1 MAANGN
7 DTYNFEVEKRG
18 FQKMLDKYGA
28 LLKDNRDIVD
38 MFNEAIN
45 VFGKTT
51 SEINQRL
58 EEFPELKAYYEKLK
72 DAISELKE
80 LREAAVESIH
90 NISKSYVSVSES
102 DVKGLFDLQRKLN
115 DIIKKQNEAVNIT
128 DVKKRDAVL
137 KDLQVQEE
145 KVKESINK
153 EIEPTERLLA
163 LQKRRKDLAN
173 QLANVKARKPRNLAQ
188 RQKQKKE
195 INDLNELI
203 SKTDNEIKLTT
214 KHSYALKEIYE
225 KILDNGQNEIK
236 DSFEKYNESL
246 DKANEKLE
254 EISDNTQ
261 KAADNSERLANAAKD
276 AADGYNA
283 VSAALKSVWQWMKDC
298 VKYNFEFEQAAY
310 DTGKAIGL
318 SQQATENYHKTM
330 LAYAPKLIQ
339 ALGLPIEEIL
349 NFQKNYSSATG
360 RATLMTKEQMHAFG
374 AMTKL
379 LGEDTT
385 ISLTE
390 EMDKL
395 GNSIYETSEQA
406 YKLFSDSSK
415 MGINL
420 SKASAAF
427 VKNMELAHRF
437 NFKNG
442 VDGVRRMTLLSE
454 RLKFNLQ
461 SVAEAADKMTT
472 VEGAI
477 STAAN
482 VQKLGGAFSMNFAD
496 PMRLMYES
504 WNDFEGLTDRI
515 IDTVSARATFN
526 RKSGE
531 MEMGSLDRRFLQEFA
546 KSLGMNFEDVYQ
558 MATQQAKYQDM
569 ESSFQKGLSEEQK
582 TALSNRAVY
591 NPISGQYEITYFD
604 KEGNQRTRALES
616 INSKMAE
623 EIMIGNDTDN
633 AILKK
638 TSDLLDTAQ
647 AIRDGLFG
655 TAKDYQTGKE
665 KTQALVD
672 IDKTAKAK
680 TAEPARD
687 TIKQI
692 LDAVND
698 IYAQNPVLANVL
710 INGIGGTILAAF
722 GAYFGA
728 RGGFGGALTRT
739 KGGRGFFGR
748 IGRGLGKIGTKV
760 GKALPKVLKVG
771 KGAVGAIL
779 AGGLA
784 LALMSAD
791 DGAEAHKIV
800 SEDKRRRAAEKA
812 AQEGNLVSNEEGEK
826 VLGEPSQTTTT
837 IEDKGVVKGNP
848 VSNEQ
853 GDRVIGQPSQTT
865 TTIEDNG
872 GAIGNLVSKEQ
883 GEQVIGDSS
892 QTTTA
897 IEDNA
902 VTKGNP
908 VSKQQ
913 GEKVIGESS
922 QTITSV
928 EYKGVVKGNPISKEQ
943 GEKVIGEPSQTV
955 TSIEDKGAAKGNL
968 VSKEQREQVIGQPSQ
983 TITYIEYK
991 AAQEGNPVSKEQRE
1005 QVISESSQTP
1015 TAIED
1020 KGIAKGNPV
1029 SKEQVEKVIGEPS
1042 QTITSIKDN
1051 GGAIGIASNTANALN
1066 LKEDANLEAA
1076 SAESAKQKAIYSA
1089 VLGTIGSVVGSATP
1103 MPWLGGFV
1111 GGLIGDVAGNMI
1123 APDVTNVYSNM
1134 RNDNRINSYG
1144 YETSKFGKE
1153 ALTSGNIAVTAMQAN
1168 IKAADTLASIYELLS
1183 KRFDSSD
1190 FKEGLKA
1197 DTLHKAGK
1205 KNWKWYDPF
1214 GLFGRHNDS
1223 WFADGDFFANGGV
1236 VKAENGLARIP
1247 GNRYQGDKVQVHAN
1261 SGEMI
1266 LNQSQQSALFN
1277 WIDNMSSKQT
1287 VFNTK
1292 TDYETPTFI
1301 NTDYANKSYNWQNIG
1316 SKNGAQEIKGSL
1328 DLNINGTINLNGGGQ
1343 SLDLREL
1350 INNPSFKRE
1359 LANMILTQ
1367 MSKNNFGGKMNYND
1381 NRSRQKSF
1389 YSLYDV

>member
-7 DTYNFEVEKRG
+7 DTYNFELEKRG

-58 EEFPELKAYYEKLK
+58 EEFPELKPYYEKLK

-115 DIIKKQNEAVNIT
+115 DIVKKQNDAVNIT
-128 DVKKRDAVL
+128 NFQKRDAVL

-163 LQKRRKDLAN
+163 LQERRKQLLQDLSVVSSMQAN
-173 QLANVKARKPRNLAQ
+173 NPQDVQTKQDMINGLNAQITNL
-188 RQKQKKE
+188 
-195 INDLNELI
+195 D
-203 SKTDNEIKLTT
+203 SKIKLTT
-214 KHSYALKEIYE
+214 EHSYALKEIYE
-225 KILDNGQNEIK
+225 KLIDTSQNEIN
-236 DSFEKYNESL
+236 DSFKKYNDSL

-254 EISDNTQ
+254 EITDNSQ

-360 RATLMTKEQMHAFG
+360 RATLMTQEQMHAFG

-385 ISLTE
+385 IALTE

-504 WNDFEGLTDRI
+504 WNDFEGLTERI

-672 IDKTAKAK
+672 IDKTAKAQ

-687 TIKQI
+687 RLKQI

-698 IYAQNPVLANVL
+698 LYAQNPVIANFLV
-710 INGIGGTILAAF
+710 NGIGGAILAAF
-722 GAYFGA
+722 AAYFGS

-739 KGGRGFFGR
+739 RGGRRIFGGT
-748 IGRGLGKIGTKV
+748 GRVLGKVAKS
-760 GKALPKVLKVG
+760 LPKVLKVG
-771 KGAVGAIL
+771 GIVGGIAA

-784 LALMSAD
+784 LSLMSAD
-791 DGAEAHKIV
+791 DGAEAHKII
-800 SEDKRRRAAEKA
+800 SEDKSRRAAEKA
-812 AQEGNLVSNEEGEK
+812 AQEGNQVSNG
-826 VLGEPSQTTTT
+826 
-837 IEDKGVVKGNP
+837 
-848 VSNEQ
+848 
-853 GDRVIGQPSQTT
+853 
-865 TTIEDNG
+865 
-872 GAIGNLVSKEQ
+872 Q
-883 GEQVIGDSS
+883 GEQVIGEPS

-897 IEDNA
+897 IEDN
-902 VTKGNP
+902 
-908 VSKQQ
+908 
-913 GEKVIGESS
+913 
-922 QTITSV
+922 
-928 EYKGVVKGNPISKEQ
+928 
-943 GEKVIGEPSQTV
+943 
-955 TSIEDKGAAKGNL
+955 
-968 VSKEQREQVIGQPSQ
+968 
-983 TITYIEYK
+983 
-991 AAQEGNPVSKEQRE
+991 
-1005 QVISESSQTP
+1005 
-1015 TAIED
+1015 
-1020 KGIAKGNPV
+1020 
-1029 SKEQVEKVIGEPS
+1029 
-1042 QTITSIKDN
+1042 
-1051 GGAIGIASNTANALN
+1051 GGAIGIAYNTANALN
-1066 LKEDANLEAA
+1066 LKEGANLEAA

-1123 APDVTNVYSNM
+1123 APDVDEVYANM
-1134 RNDNRINSYG
+1134 RTDNRINSYG

-1183 KRFDSSD
+1183 NRFDSSD

-1205 KNWKWYDPF
+1205 KNWKWYDTF

-1247 GNRYQGDKVQVHAN
+1247 GNHYQGDKVQVHAN

-1287 VFNTK
+1287 VFNSK
-1292 TDYETPTFI
+1292 TDYATPTFI